1 MILTSTQIDTEDI
14 SSFVSALKG
23 LSLSSILK
31 IAVLAVVLLAVIRLL
46 NGLFQKFLSKS
57 KIDKSLHGFLRA
69 AVKILMYLIAAMIL
83 AGSLSIDVTSLIA
96 LLSVA
101 GLALSLAIQGAL
113 SNLAGGIVILTTKPL
128 HVGDYVTIGSEEGTV
143 EEIGMTYTK
152 LMTWDRR
159 MIFIPNST
167 VTSSN
172 VVNYTVGGKRR
183 VDLTVTASYDAE
195 IETVKTALRAAA
207 ASVPQLLPDEPVFAR
222 VTGYKESSIEYA
234 LRGWCQNEDYWDAYF
249 NLLEAVKVSFD
260 RAGVQMSYPHLN
272 VHMMKDE

>member
-1 MILTSTQIDTEDI
+1 MILTATQIDTEELT
-14 SSFVSALKG
+14 SFVSTLKG
-23 LSLSSILK
+23 LSLGSILK
-31 IAVLAVVLLAVIRLL
+31 IALLAVVLLTIIRLL
-46 NGLFQKFLSKS
+46 NNLVEKFLTRS

-69 AVKILMYLIAAMIL
+69 TAKIVMYLIAAMIL
-83 AGSLSIDVTSLIA
+83 AGSLNIDVTSLIA

-159 MIFIPNST
+159 IIFIPNST

-183 VDLTVTASYDAE
+183 VDLTVTASYDAD

-207 ASVPQLLPDEPVFAR
+207 ASVPQLLPEEPVFAR
-222 VTGYKESSIEYA
+222 VTGYKDSSIEYA
-234 LRGWCQNEDYWDAYF
+234 LRGWCQNENYWDAYF

-260 RAGVQMSYPHLN
+260 QAGVQMSYPHLN
-272 VHMMKDE
+272 VHMMK

>member
-260 RAGVQMSYPHLN
+260 QAGVQMSYPHLN
-272 VHMMKDE
+272 IHMMKDE

>member
-1 MILTSTQIDTEDI
+1 MILTATQIDTEELN
-14 SSFVSALKG
+14 SFVSTLKG
-23 LSLSSILK
+23 LSLSSVLK

-46 NGLFQKFLSKS
+46 NGLFEKFLSKS

-69 AVKILMYLIAAMIL
+69 TVKILMYLIAVMIL

-183 VDLTVTASYDAE
+183 VDLTVTASYDAD

-207 ASVPQLLPDEPVFAR
+207 ASVPQLLPDEPIFAR
-222 VTGYKESSIEYA
+222 VTGYKDSSIEYA
-234 LRGWCQNEDYWDAYF
+234 LRGWCQNENYWDAYF

-260 RAGVQMSYPHLN
+260 QAGVQMSYPHLN

>member
-1 MILTSTQIDTEDI
+1 MILTATQIDTEELT
-14 SSFVSALKG
+14 SFVSTLKG
-23 LSLSSILK
+23 LSLGSILK
-31 IAVLAVVLLAVIRLL
+31 IALLAVVLLTIIRLL
-46 NGLFQKFLSKS
+46 NNLVEKFLTRS

-69 AVKILMYLIAAMIL
+69 TAKIIMYLIAAMIL
-83 AGSLSIDVTSLIA
+83 AGSLNIDVTSLIA

-183 VDLTVTASYDAE
+183 VDLTVTASYDAD

-207 ASVPQLLPDEPVFAR
+207 ASVPQLLPEEPVFAR
-222 VTGYKESSIEYA
+222 VTGYKDSSIEYA
-234 LRGWCQNEDYWDAYF
+234 LRGWCQNENYWDAYF

-260 RAGVQMSYPHLN
+260 HAGVQMSYPHLN
-272 VHMMKDE
+272 VHMMNDT

>member
-1 MILTSTQIDTEDI
+1 MILTSTQFDTEDI

-23 LSLSSILK
+23 LSLSSVLK
-31 IAVLAVVLLAVIRLL
+31 ITVLAVVLLAVIRLL
-46 NGLFQKFLSKS
+46 NGLFLKFLSKS

-183 VDLTVTASYDAE
+183 VDLTVTASYDSE

-260 RAGVQMSYPHLN
+260 QAGVQMSYPHLN

>member
-1 MILTSTQIDTEDI
+1 MILTATQIDTEELN
-14 SSFVSALKG
+14 SFVSTLKG
-23 LSLSSILK
+23 LSLSSVLK

-46 NGLFQKFLSKS
+46 NGLFEKFLSKS

-69 AVKILMYLIAAMIL
+69 TVKILMYLIAVMIL

-183 VDLTVTASYDAE
+183 VDLTVTASYDAD

-207 ASVPQLLPDEPVFAR
+207 ASVPQLLPDEPIFAR
-222 VTGYKESSIEYA
+222 VTGYKDSSIEYA
-234 LRGWCQNEDYWDAYF
+234 LRGWCQNENYWDAYF

-260 RAGVQMSYPHLN
+260 QAGVQMSYPHLN
-272 VHMMKDE
+272 VHMMK

>member
-1 MILTSTQIDTEDI
+1 MILTATQIDTEELT
-14 SSFVSALKG
+14 SFVSTLKE
-23 LSLSSILK
+23 LSLGSILK
-31 IAVLAVVLLAVIRLL
+31 IALLAVVLLTIIRLL
-46 NGLFQKFLSKS
+46 NNLVEKFLTRS

-69 AVKILMYLIAAMIL
+69 TAKIIMYLIAAMIL
-83 AGSLSIDVTSLIA
+83 AGSLNIDVTSLIA

-183 VDLTVTASYDAE
+183 VDLTITASYDAD

-207 ASVPQLLPDEPVFAR
+207 ASVPQLLPEEPVFAR
-222 VTGYKESSIEYA
+222 VTGYKDSSIEYA
-234 LRGWCQNEDYWDAYF
+234 LRGWCQNENYWDAYF

-260 RAGVQMSYPHLN
+260 QAGVQMSYPHLN

>member
-1 MILTSTQIDTEDI
+1 MMLTATQIDTEELT
-14 SSFVSALKG
+14 SFVSTLKG
-23 LSLSSILK
+23 LSLGSILK
-31 IAVLAVVLLAVIRLL
+31 IALLAVVLLTIIRLL
-46 NGLFQKFLSKS
+46 NNLVEKFLTRS

-69 AVKILMYLIAAMIL
+69 TAKIIMYLIAAMIL
-83 AGSLSIDVTSLIA
+83 AGSLNIDVTSLIA

-183 VDLTVTASYDAE
+183 VDLTVTASYDAD

-207 ASVPQLLPDEPVFAR
+207 ASVPQLLPEEPVFAR
-222 VTGYKESSIEYA
+222 VTGYKDSSIEYA
-234 LRGWCQNEDYWDAYF
+234 LRGWCQNENYWDAYF

-260 RAGVQMSYPHLN
+260 QAGVQMSYPHLN

>member
-1 MILTSTQIDTEDI
+1 MILTATQIDTEELT
-14 SSFVSALKG
+14 SFVSTLKG
-23 LSLSSILK
+23 LSLGSILK
-31 IAVLAVVLLAVIRLL
+31 IVLLAVVLLTVIRLL
-46 NGLFQKFLSKS
+46 NNLVEKFLTRS

-69 AVKILMYLIAAMIL
+69 TAKIVMYLIAAMIL
-83 AGSLSIDVTSLIA
+83 AGSLNIDVTSLIA
-96 LLSVA
+96 LLSVT

-183 VDLTVTASYDAE
+183 VDLTVTASYDAD

-207 ASVPQLLPDEPVFAR
+207 ASVPQLLPEEPVFAR
-222 VTGYKESSIEYA
+222 VTGYKDSSIEYA
-234 LRGWCQNEDYWDAYF
+234 LRGWCQNENYWDAYF

-260 RAGVQMSYPHLN
+260 QSGVQMSYPHLN

>member
-1 MILTSTQIDTEDI
+1 MILTATQIDTEELN
-14 SSFVSALKG
+14 SFVSTLKG
-23 LSLSSILK
+23 LSLSSVLK

-46 NGLFQKFLSKS
+46 NGLFEKFLSKS

-69 AVKILMYLIAAMIL
+69 TVKILMYLIAVMIL

-183 VDLTVTASYDAE
+183 VDLTVTASYDAD

-207 ASVPQLLPDEPVFAR
+207 ASVPQLLPDEPIFAR
-222 VTGYKESSIEYA
+222 ITGYKESSIEYA
-234 LRGWCQNEDYWDAYF
+234 LRGWCQNENYWDAYF

-260 RAGVQMSYPHLN
+260 QAGVQMSYPHLN
-272 VHMMKDE
+272 VHMMK

>member
-1 MILTSTQIDTEDI
+1 MILTATQIDTEELN
-14 SSFVSALKG
+14 SFVSTLKG
-23 LSLSSILK
+23 LSLSSVLK

-46 NGLFQKFLSKS
+46 NGLFEKFLSKS

-69 AVKILMYLIAAMIL
+69 TVKILMYLIAVMIL

-183 VDLTVTASYDAE
+183 VDLTVTASYDAD

-207 ASVPQLLPDEPVFAR
+207 ASVPQLLPDEPIFAR

-234 LRGWCQNEDYWDAYF
+234 LRGWCQNENYWDAYF

-260 RAGVQMSYPHLN
+260 QAGVQMSYPHLN